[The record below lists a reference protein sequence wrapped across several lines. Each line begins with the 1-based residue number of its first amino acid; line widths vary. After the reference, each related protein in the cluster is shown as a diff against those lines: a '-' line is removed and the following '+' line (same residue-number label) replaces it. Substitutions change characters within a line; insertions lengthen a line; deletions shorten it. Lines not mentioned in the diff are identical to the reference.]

1 MTRFLLVLFALAEP
15 QNVPLPAD
23 AGDASLGHLRTRVER
38 IAEALNAGYQRSNTF
53 RTLVDDLRTAHAVV
67 YIDVGVCRPAAL
79 QSLGGCL
86 ASLART
92 PAVRYFRIIVDVG
105 RSKDRLVALIGHEL
119 QHAVEV
125 VKAPTPLVYD
135 DEVAAGKA
143 ERTGAYTY
151 ETEQARA
158 VTRAILNELR
168 GPAARDQ
175 VNGELRPIR

>member
-1 MTRFLLVLFALAEP
+1 MTRLLLVLFALAEP

-23 AGDASLGHLRTRVER
+23 AGDTSLGHLRTRVER

-67 YIDVGVCRPAAL
+67 HIEAGVCKAAAL
-79 QSLGGCL
+79 QPLSGCL
-86 ASLART
+86 APLAQT
-92 PAVRYFRIIVDVG
+92 PTVRYFRIIVDPG
-105 RSKDRLVALIGHEL
+105 RSQDRLVALIGHEL

-125 VKAPTPLVYD
+125 VKAPTPLVLD
-135 DEVAAGKA
+135 HEVAAGRA
-143 ERTGAYTY
+143 HRTGAHSY

-168 GPAARDQ
+168 GPAVSPKYVA
-175 VNGELRPIR
+175 LRYE